1 VGEGR
6 YRADPALLDRT
17 LTDAAASI
25 GRWMRAGVASA
36 VLPVD
41 AIEHEQGRRRAAFRY
56 GALERLHR
64 RDPAPQEEA
73 AARGQ
78 GAVDIDALRD
88 PSRTVMMC
96 VCRPRASEPDL
107 DATAV

>member
-1 VGEGR
+1 MDEGR

-25 GRWMRAGVASA
+25 GRWMRAGVALV

-41 AIEHEQGRRRAAFRY
+41 AIEHEHEQGRRRAAFRY

-64 RDPAPQEEA
+64 RDPAP
-73 AARGQ
+73 
-78 GAVDIDALRD
+78 
-88 PSRTVMMC
+88 
-96 VCRPRASEPDL
+96 
-107 DATAV
+107 